1 MKKQD
6 KVISTTATATAT
18 TTTKAKPPVGPRTS
32 PVALRQLG
40 TASNKAMKTATV
52 HKGVENMA
60 SHANTNLTLVKSL
73 LAKKNNG
80 KLSRFG
86 HNLDAMNG
94 ILDEMI
100 LSSDTVD
107 FGVWLKA
114 MAKGNCKSRRSDVND
129 NKKLAKRLREHIMYL
144 GGTTNEGLMVFPK
157 RLKRVELESKAKEIM
172 AIMHPLAVLC
182 DEWYKKAAF

>member
-6 KVISTTATATAT
+6 KAVQ

-32 PVALRQLG
+32 PAAIRKLG
-40 TASNKAMKTATV
+40 TVSNKAMKNATT

-60 SHANTNLTLVKSL
+60 SHATANLLSVKALVPKN
-73 LAKKNNG
+73 NNG

-86 HNLDAMNG
+86 HNLDSMNG

-100 LSSDTVD
+100 LGSDKVD
-107 FGVWLKA
+107 FGAWLKA

-129 NKKLAKRLREHIMYL
+129 NKKLAKRLREHVMYL

-157 RLKRVELESKAKEIM
+157 RLKRVDMELKAKEIM

-182 DEWYKKAAF
+182 DEWYKKADFS